1 MMPPAM
7 LWGQVQLAMQQ
18 GRLDAAEAGAEQILR
33 AAPRHP
39 GALHILGVIC
49 LQRRQLPQALR
60 WLKKAAQAD
69 QRNAMIWATL
79 GYGCFETAAFRDAVE
94 AFQKAARLEPRAHP
108 ALHGLGKSLQALGRH
123 QEAVGAFGR
132 AMALDPP
139 NVDYVNARGVALMES
154 GALQEALRDFDAASA
169 LAPGFFGAF
178 LNKGLVLKKLGYP
191 KAALAALDQTITLN
205 PSYAPAH
212 NNRAAVL
219 LDLEEYAQALMAAE
233 RAIALAPDFAEAW
246 NNKGLAQLGLED
258 LSAALESFGR
268 AAQLDTANAAAHYNA
283 AGVHWQRGDHA
294 MAADSY
300 RLCLRAAPQHLM
312 ALNDLGLAEAAL
324 GNHSTA
330 LQCYDHAL
338 RLAPDFA
345 EAQFNK
351 SLTCLLLGN
360 FTEGW
365 RLWEARKRKKIPFG
379 FQDFGLPLWNGAQE
393 VSGRRILL
401 HWEQGFGD
409 TIQFIRYAALV
420 QAKGAQVALMVQPE
434 LAPLM
439 RRVMPDIQVVD
450 EVPSDATLQCPL
462 MSLPRAFG
470 TILETIPPAP
480 LWQADERRDTWRAR
494 LGVEGRPRIGFAWR
508 GNALH
513 GNDRNRSLALRE
525 FLPLMDESVAWFGI
539 QKGMPDSDREA
550 LSTVPALRVFDA
562 EITDFE
568 DTAALIAEMD
578 LIITVDTSL
587 AHLAGSMN
595 RECWVMLPFNPDWRW
610 LMDRPDSPWYPS
622 VRLFRQRRIG
632 DWADPLSEL
641 RAALHART
649 GRSG

>member
-7 LWGQVQLAMQQ
+7 LWGQVQFAMQQ

-60 WLKKAAQAD
+60 WLRKAAQAD

-132 AMALDPP
+132 AMELDPP

-178 LNKGLVLKKLGYP
+178 LNKGLVLKKLGDP
-191 KAALAALDQTITLN
+191 KAALAALDQAITLN

-233 RAIALAPDFAEAW
+233 RAIALAPGFAEAW
-246 NNKGLAQLGLED
+246 NNQGLAQLGLEQRE
-258 LSAALESFGR
+258 AALESFGQAVR
-268 AAQLDTANAAAHYNA
+268 CDPANAAAHYNA
-283 AGVHWQRGDHA
+283 AGVHWKRADYA
-294 MAADSY
+294 MAAEAY
-300 RLCLRAAPQHLM
+300 RLSLRAAPAQPI
-312 ALNDLGLAEAAL
+312 ALNDLGLAEAAI
-324 GNHSTA
+324 GHHTA
-330 LQCYDHAL
+330 ALECFERAL
-338 RLAPDFA
+338 RLVPDFA

-360 FTEGW
+360 FAEGW
-365 RLWEARKRKKIPFG
+365 RLWEARKRKKIPVG
-379 FQDFGLPLWNGAQE
+379 FQDFGLPLWTGAQDI
-393 VSGRRILL
+393 SGRRILL

-409 TIQFIRYAALV
+409 TIQFLRYVPLV
-420 QAKGAQVALMVQPE
+420 QAKGAQVALMVQKE
-434 LAPLM
+434 LAPLI
-439 RRVMPDIQVVD
+439 RRVMPDIQVVE

-462 MSLPRAFG
+462 MSLPGALN
-470 TILETIPPAP
+470 TNLQNIPPSP
-480 LWQADERRDTWRAR
+480 LWQADGVRRDIWRER
-494 LGVEGRPRIGFAWR
+494 LGAVGKPRIGFSWR
-508 GNALH
+508 GNAGH
-513 GNDRNRSLALRE
+513 GNDRNRSLALQE
-525 FLPLMDESVAWFGI
+525 LLPLMDERAAWFGI
-539 QKGMPDSDREA
+539 QKGMPSTDREG
-550 LSTVPALRVFDA
+550 LSTVAALRVFDV

-587 AHLAGSMN
+587 AHLAGSMG
-595 RECWVMLPFNPDWRW
+595 RECWIMLPFNPDWRW
-610 LMDRPDSPWYPS
+610 LVDRQDSSWYAS
-622 VRLFRQRRIG
+622 VRLFRQKHIA
-632 DWADPLSEL
+632 DWAGALDEI
-641 RAALHART
+641 RTALHARF
-649 GRSG
+649 G